1 MNTNRGAAP
10 GADKNAKP
18 RVREIIVV
26 EGRYDKNAVAQ
37 AVDALIVET
46 RGFGTFSDPE
56 IVSMLRRL
64 GEKRG
69 IIVMTDGD
77 GAGFLIRGHL
87 ESALMGLEVKHA
99 YVPDI
104 EGREKRRRKP
114 SKAGLL
120 GVEGMSS
127 EIIINSLRQCGASFE
142 GERADPERA
151 RVTKTDFYELGLTG
165 ARDSVARRARLLTR
179 LGLPALMKTNALLRA
194 VNALFSREEFFAAAS
209 AADESAE

>member
-1 MNTNRGAAP
+1 MNVNRDAAP
-10 GADKNAKP
+10 DKDKSAKP

-69 IIVMTDGD
+69 IVIMTDGD

-87 ESALMGLEVKHA
+87 KSALAGLEVKHA
-99 YVPDI
+99 YVPDV

-127 EIIINSLRQCGASFE
+127 EIIISSLRQCGASFE
-142 GERADPERA
+142 GERAGQKRES
-151 RVTKTDFYELGLTG
+151 VTKIDFYELGLTG
-165 ARDSVARRARLLTR
+165 ARDSAARRARLLAK
-179 LGLPALMKTNALLRA
+179 LGLPALLKTNALLRA
-194 VNALFSREEFFAAAS
+194 VNALYSREEFSAAAS
-209 AADESAE
+209 AADERGE